1 MNAAILILLNNYV
14 HDVATGL
21 LLLSALWIGWSA
33 SALGPQPSAALVAYF
48 RLLYRRGTSFA
59 IGSTLVI
66 IATGV
71 VRTVTFMEFE
81 WHPALGKALIPIL
94 LMKHVLIF
102 AMLAAGIYAWLN
114 LRKRMRDLSRRTEDG
129 GGLPGDSRVAT

>member
-21 LLLSALWIGWSA
+21 LLISAVWIGWSA
-33 SALGPQPSAALVAYF
+33 AALGPSPAPELIAYF
-48 RLLYRRGTSFA
+48 RLLYRRGTRFA
-59 IGSTLVI
+59 LGSLAVI

-81 WHPALGKALIPIL
+81 WRPAFGNGLIPIL
-94 LMKHVLIF
+94 LLKHVLIF
-102 AMLAAGIYAWLN
+102 AMLAAGAYAWVN
-114 LRKRMRDLSRRTEDG
+114 LRRRMRTMGEESRRE
-129 GGLPGDSRVAT
+129 SAA